1 MRNDPAREKRVP
13 PAALGGQISRRNVL
27 KGTAAVSLSAS
38 LAAPLADGVVVADSD
53 GIIYAIRPDGELLW
67 YRHEGR
73 DDGSAEWTADVG
85 RSVGTGWGDFLQVFS
100 GGNGVIYA
108 IRPNG
113 ELLWYRHEGRDDGSP
128 EWTEGTG
135 RSVGTGWGDFL
146 QVF

>member
-38 LAAPLADGVVVADSD
+38 LAVHLADGIVMADSD
-53 GIIYAIRPDGELLW
+53 
-67 YRHEGR
+67 
-73 DDGSAEWTADVG
+73 
-85 RSVGTGWGDFLQVFS
+85 
-100 GGNGVIYA
+100 GVIYA
-108 IRPNG
+108 IRDDG

-135 RSVGTGWGDFL
+135 RSVGTGWGDFQ